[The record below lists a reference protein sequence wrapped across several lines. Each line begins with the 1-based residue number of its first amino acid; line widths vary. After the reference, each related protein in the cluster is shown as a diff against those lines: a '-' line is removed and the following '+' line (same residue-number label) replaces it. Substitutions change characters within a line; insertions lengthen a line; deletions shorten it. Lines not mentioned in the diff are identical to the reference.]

1 MNLKTIIQ
9 RTFQRKSVILFAV
22 ILVIMVGMVAMAS
35 VIAPHDPNAVDLT
48 KRFLPWSAEYPFG
61 TDDMGRCLFSRLLYG
76 GQMTLIYALITTLL
90 SAVIGVTIGMIS
102 GYYGGWI
109 DNVIMRFCDIMYS
122 FPSLIFTLIIVAV
135 LGKGIVNVV
144 IALLVT
150 QWLYYARMS
159 RSMTLAVRSQ
169 DDIDSAKVSG
179 ASTAQVVFKHIL
191 PNISLQLIALITID
205 FGHTILSISGLSFL
219 GLGVQPPDAEWGA
232 MINGGRDFIFQNLSM
247 IMLPSIA
254 IFLIVLCVNV
264 VGDSLRDA
272 LDVTID
278 QEAGT

>member
-102 GYYGGWI
+102 GYYGGCFLNFWK
-109 DNVIMRFCDIMYS
+109 N
-122 FPSLIFTLIIVAV
+122 
-135 LGKGIVNVV
+135 
-144 IALLVT
+144 LL
-150 QWLYYARMS
+150 
-159 RSMTLAVRSQ
+159 
-169 DDIDSAKVSG
+169 K
-179 ASTAQVVFKHIL
+179 K
-191 PNISLQLIALITID
+191 
-205 FGHTILSISGLSFL
+205 
-219 GLGVQPPDAEWGA
+219 
-232 MINGGRDFIFQNLSM
+232 
-247 IMLPSIA
+247 
-254 IFLIVLCVNV
+254 
-264 VGDSLRDA
+264 
-272 LDVTID
+272 
-278 QEAGT
+278 

>member
-1 MNLKTIIQ
+1 MNLNTIMK
-9 RTFQRKSVILFAV
+9 RTFQRKSVILCAV
-22 ILVIMVGMVAMAS
+22 ILVIMVAMVALAS
-35 VIAPHDPNAVDLT
+35 SLAPHDPNAVDLT

-76 GQMTLIYALITTLL
+76 GQMTLVYSLIATLL
-90 SAVIGVTIGMIS
+90 AAVIGVTIGMIS
-102 GYYGGWI
+102 AYYGGWI
-109 DNVIMRFCDIMYS
+109 DNVIMRLCDIMYS

-169 DDIDSAKVSG
+169 DYIDSAKVSG
-179 ASTAQVVFKHIL
+179 ASTAQIIFKHIL

-232 MINGGRDFIFQNLSM
+232 MINSGRDFIFQDMSM

-264 VGDSLRDA
+264 LGDSLRDA
-272 LDVTID
+272 LDLTTD
-278 QEAGT
+278 QEDGI